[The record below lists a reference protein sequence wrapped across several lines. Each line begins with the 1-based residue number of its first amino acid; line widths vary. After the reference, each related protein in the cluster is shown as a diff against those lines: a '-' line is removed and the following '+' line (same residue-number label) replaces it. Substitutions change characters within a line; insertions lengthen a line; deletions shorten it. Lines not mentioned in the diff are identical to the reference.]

1 MIFKK
6 LLQNPFQQGVF
17 QLCTININHFIP
29 FIRSPFESLR
39 NSFFAPLGRAWA
51 ERAAKGLLEYSRGN
65 NPNGYP
71 PDVRGIYTRYS
82 MANLWLCTDICRTST
97 RFSAELHFGFGDSP
111 MQTALGPKF
120 KLNLTFYLQTQL
132 SRKLFIRPFKLSVLF
147 CNFTN

>member
-17 QLCTININHFIP
+17 QLCAIKIKKVMTVIT
-29 FIRSPFESLR
+29 SLLQLLR
-39 NSFFAPLGRAWA
+39 ISFFFGATGVGTGMATGRLG
-51 ERAAKGLLEYSRGN
+51 YSWGN